1 MGSKGPRI
9 RAIMRPKGPKWELN
23 MKSLDEMPVNDAI
36 TLYYEKH
43 HALRMGDL
51 TKLLEIKNK
60 WPEIFDEKKDAE
72 IRDMI
77 DYAKEF
83 QSSDR
88 YKELHRLEMKKKLSV
103 ISKNVENKLSK

>member
-1 MGSKGPRI
+1 
-9 RAIMRPKGPKWELN
+9 

-43 HALRMGDL
+43 HAMRVGDL
-51 TKLLEIKNK
+51 TKLLELKNK
-60 WPEIFDEKKDAE
+60 CPEIFDKKKDAE

-88 YKELHRLEMKKKLSV
+88 YKELRRLGLKEKLSV
-103 ISKNVENKLSK
+103 ISKDAEE